1 MCAGGE
7 DVNGGACGNQL
18 CLLQCCAHETMRKLT
33 ALVSQCASG
42 GDYVTDIAHK
52 KRTE

>member
-7 DVNGGACGNQL
+7 DANGGACGNQL
-18 CLLQCCAHETMRKLT
+18 RLLQGCAQETMRKLT
-33 ALVSQCASG
+33 ALVSQCASDA
-42 GDYVTDIAHK
+42 DYVTDIAHK